1 MVIDAFGVTAEVGMK
16 AAFGHGGKGAQPFAI
31 GAIVS
36 IGPKT
41 VRIKIVRKVIHW
53 HTRKEMDAI
62 EHYQRPNGAFV
73 VSV

>member
-16 AAFGHGGKGAQPFAI
+16 AAFGHGGKGAQPFAL
-31 GAIVS
+31 GEIVS

-41 VRIKIVRKVIHW
+41 VRIQYIRKSIHW
-53 HTRKEMDAI
+53 HTRKEVESI

-73 VSV
+73 VQV